1 MDYGLHVKK
10 THNSIDFGFR
20 AQITCCSLAG
30 YAIAMISESA
40 RILNTA
46 PCLRLGHCLTKN
58 PDQTGGLLK
67 DVLRNVRQRARREL
81 LLKRTQSDAKGNTDA
96 IHQ

>member
-30 YAIAMISESA
+30 YAIAMISENA
-40 RILNTA
+40 RILKTA
-46 PCLRLGHCLTKN
+46 PRLRRGHCLKKDH
-58 PDQTGGLLK
+58 DQTGGLLK
-67 DVLRNVRQRARREL
+67 DVLRNVLERAVVSCVSSE
-81 LLKRTQSDAKGNTDA
+81 TQSDARGNADA
-96 IHQ
+96 IHH